1 MPKAAKNSTLATV
14 RIRVL
19 PRFCWRHYGDHP
31 RRHYADPR
39 QGETVVPASEL
50 AAAIK
55 EIKEL
60 QRLLG

>member
-39 QGETVVPASEL
+39 HQAKRFGWTGPTLTSSAGYSPSEN
-50 AAAIK
+50 
-55 EIKEL
+55 
-60 QRLLG
+60 RS